1 MSYPAAKQLSSNNK
15 RLCKFNAITATTEDG
30 KLQLKNPSNQ
40 SNLVDSTLTLD
51 STYSINNTDGIRFN
65 WDYNGVTNEQ
75 NASVRMGFPSALN
88 LSGANT
94 FGVLVY
100 IEGTD
105 ENTELDWWGFN
116 QVELRIQSDKTN
128 NFGEY
133 TSYRVRGDAS
143 SNTGFAKLGYWWI
156 NFDLGGFKSQLD
168 GFAWKN
174 IEGVHIN
181 FAGGSFGT
189 STIHF
194 LDMVVDPVPNRI
206 PRVAICFDDGTESDW
221 TEAYSYMQPKG
232 IPGTSFLQYDKVNNP
247 ADSGRTSLDQVKLM
261 EASGLWCN
269 GYHFT
274 SNGGAFLNMYDA
286 TAPERIAAHIGWQ
299 TFCTTNGLES
309 GRRSFAYP
317 ESKNSLLIRQE
328 LFDNGIYYARAGLGS
343 NVNKV
348 TENNDSQDPVNSMG
362 GFGLDDQL
370 RVTAMLYNPDSAN
383 EKADRN
389 YLGQGVY
396 HARSTQGSQ
405 TAGSSSTVLTD
416 DQAQFWSSDEYE
428 GFICENVTDG
438 SAGFITAG
446 TSTTQTV
453 SLSGGTDNTWSTG
466 DKYRI
471 RYPDNVYPR
480 LTNQADLILDR
491 VVRTNSDAVIAYHG
505 IVASG
510 ASGIE
515 VDRTDFRYF
524 VDKVAALHNAGVIEA
539 VKFEDMF
546 TEPTSG
552 GGGLPRNIVYIE
564 ATTEAATS
572 NPFTLSRSSDLE
584 VFASIRLGA
593 NEFIQ
598 AEVKRGDGTWVNIG
612 NILTGDEEMGV
623 LRNPRLKDRQFKLV
637 KSATQKAIRVESN

>member
-15 RLCKFNAITATTEDG
+15 RLCKFDAITSSTEAG
-30 KLQLKNPSNQ
+30 KLQLKNPNNQ
-40 SNLVDSTLTLD
+40 ANLVDSTLTLD
-51 STYSINNTDGIRFN
+51 STYAVNGADGVRFN
-65 WDYNGVTNEQ
+65 WDYNAVTNEAD
-75 NASVRMGFPSALN
+75 ASVRMGFPSPLN

-105 ENTELDWWGFN
+105 ENTELGWWGFN
-116 QVELRIQSDKTN
+116 QIELRIQSDKTN

-133 TSYRVRGDAS
+133 QSYRVRGDAS
-143 SNTGFAKLGYWWI
+143 SNTGFAKLGYWWL

-168 GFAWKN
+168 GFALKN
-174 IEGVHIN
+174 VEGVHIN
-181 FAGGSFGT
+181 FDAASFGT

-194 LDMVVDPVPNRI
+194 LDMVVDPVPNRV

-247 ADSGRTSLDQVKLM
+247 ADAGRTSLDQVKLM

-274 SNGGAFLNMYDA
+274 SNGGAFLNLFDA
-286 TAPERIAAHIGWQ
+286 TPAERLAAHAGWQ

-317 ESKNSLLIRQE
+317 ESQNNLTTRQE
-328 LFDNGIYYARAGLGS
+328 LFNSGIYYARAGLGS

-405 TAGSSSTVLTD
+405 TAGSSATTLTD
-416 DQAQFWSSDEYE
+416 DQAQFWSTNEYE

-471 RYPDNVYPR
+471 RYPNNVYPR

-491 VVRTNSDAVIAYHG
+491 VLRTNSDAVIAYHG

-510 ASGIE
+510 ATGIE
-515 VDRTDFRYF
+515 VDRADFRYF
-524 VDKVAALHNAGVIEA
+524 VDKVAALHDAGVIEA

-546 TEPTSG
+546 VEPSSG
-552 GGGLPRNIVYIE
+552 AGPARANIYI
-564 ATTEAATS
+564 ASQTAAATS
-572 NPFTLSRSSDLE
+572 SAFTIQPSQELEIFAAPRLGSDEYVTLE
-584 VFASIRLGA
+584 VNSAAQGWRTMGTVISQG
-593 NEFIQ
+593 ETSGFI
-598 AEVKRGDGTWVNIG
+598 VNNKRVAQEYRVT
-612 NILTGDEEMGV
+612 
-623 LRNPRLKDRQFKLV
+623 
-637 KSATQKAIRVESN
+637 KSATQVATRIESN

>member
-1 MSYPAAKQLSSNNK
+1 MTYPAAKQLSSNNK
-15 RLCKFNAITATTEDG
+15 RLCKFDAITSGTEDG

-40 SNLVDSTLTLD
+40 NNLVDSTLTLD
-51 STYSINNTDGIRFN
+51 STYAVNGTDGIRLN
-65 WDYNGVTNEQ
+65 WDYNAVTNEQ

-105 ENTELDWWGFN
+105 ENTELGWWAFN
-116 QVELRIQSDKTN
+116 QIDLRIQSDKTN

-168 GFAWKN
+168 GFSWKN

-194 LDMVVDPVPNRI
+194 LDMVVDPIPNRI

-247 ADSGRTSLDQVKLM
+247 ADAGRTSLDQVKTM

-274 SNGGAFLNMYDA
+274 SNGGAFLNLFDA
-286 TAPERIAAHIGWQ
+286 TPEQRLAAHAGWQ

-317 ESKNSLLIRQE
+317 ESKNNLTTRQE
-328 LFDNGIYYARAGLGS
+328 LFDSGIYYARAGLSS
-343 NVNKV
+343 NVNKAS
-348 TENNDSQDPVNSMG
+348 ENNDSQDPVNSMG

-389 YLGQGVY
+389 YLAQGVY

-416 DQAQFWSSDEYE
+416 DQAEFWTTDEYV

-446 TSTTQTV
+446 TTTTQTV

-505 IVASG
+505 IVPSG
-510 ASGIE
+510 ATGIE
-515 VDRTDFRYF
+515 VDRADFRYF
-524 VDKVAALHNAGVIEA
+524 VDKVAALHDAGVIEA
-539 VKFEDMF
+539 VKFQDMF
-546 TEPTSG
+546 VEPSSG
-552 GGGLPRNIVYIE
+552 VGPARANVYI
-564 ATTEAATS
+564 ASQSAAATS
-572 NPFTLSRSSDLE
+572 SAFTLQPGESVEIFS
-584 VFASIRLGA
+584 APRLGDD
-593 NEFIQ
+593 EFIL
-598 AEVKRGDGTWVNIG
+598 AEVLGSDGTYNSLG
-612 NILTGDEEMGV
+612 ILIDQRFTSNV
-623 LRNPRLKDRQFKLV
+623 LRNKKTYPRSFRLSKT
-637 KSATQKAIRVESN
+637 ATQVATRIESN

>member
-1 MSYPAAKQLSSNNK
+1 MTYPTAKKLSNNNK
-15 RLCKFNAITATTEDG
+15 ALCKFNAITSTTEDG
-30 KLQLKNPSNQ
+30 KLQLKNPSTNN
-40 SNLVDSTLTLD
+40 NLVDSTLTLD
-51 STYSINNTDGIRFN
+51 STYSINGTDGIKLN
-65 WDYNGVTNEQ
+65 WDYNAVTNEQ

-105 ENTELDWWGFN
+105 ENTELGWWGFN

-133 TSYRVRGDAS
+133 TSYRIRGAAS
-143 SNTGFAKLGYWWI
+143 SNVGFAKLGYWWI

-194 LDMVVDPVPNRI
+194 LDMVVDPVPNRV

-247 ADSGRTSLDQVKLM
+247 ADSGRTSLDQVKTM

-274 SNGGAFLNMYDA
+274 SNGGAFLNLYDA
-286 TAPERIAAHIGWQ
+286 TASQRIAAHIGWQ

-343 NVNKV
+343 NLNKL

-370 RVTAMLYNPDSAN
+370 RVTSMRYNPDSAD

-405 TAGSSSTVLTD
+405 TAASSTTVLTD
-416 DQAQFWSSDEYE
+416 DQAQFWTTDEYE

-446 TSTTQTV
+446 TPTTQTV

-491 VVRTNSDAVIAYHG
+491 VLNTNSDAVITYHG

-510 ASGIE
+510 ASGME
-515 VDRTDFRYF
+515 VDRADFRYF
-524 VDKVAALHNAGVIEA
+524 VDKVAALHDAGVIEA

-598 AEVKRGDGTWVNIG
+598 AEVKRGDGTWVNMG
-612 NILTGDEEMGV
+612 NVLTGDEELGI
-623 LRNPRLKDRQFKLV
+623 LRNSRLKDRQFKFV
-637 KSATQKAIRVESN
+637 KSATQTAIRVESN

>member
-15 RLCKFNAITATTEDG
+15 RLCKFDAITSSTEAG
-30 KLQLKNPSNQ
+30 KLQLKNPNNQ
-40 SNLVDSTLTLD
+40 ANLVDSTLTLD
-51 STYSINNTDGIRFN
+51 STYAVNGTDGIRFN
-65 WDYNGVTNEQ
+65 WDYNAVTNEAD
-75 NASVRMGFPSALN
+75 ASVRMGFPSPLN

-105 ENTELDWWGFN
+105 ENTELGWWGFN
-116 QVELRIQSDKTN
+116 QIELRIQSDKTN

-133 TSYRVRGDAS
+133 QSYRVRGSAS
-143 SNTGFAKLGYWWI
+143 SNTGFAKLGYWWL

-168 GFAWKN
+168 GFALKN
-174 IEGVHIN
+174 VEGVHII
-181 FAGGSFGT
+181 FDAASFGT

-194 LDMVVDPVPNRI
+194 LDMVVDPVPNRV

-247 ADSGRTSLDQVKLM
+247 ADAGRTSLDQVKLM

-274 SNGGAFLNMYDA
+274 SNGGAFLNLFDA
-286 TAPERIAAHIGWQ
+286 TPAERLAAHAGWQ

-317 ESKNSLLIRQE
+317 ESQNNLTTRQE
-328 LFDNGIYYARAGLGS
+328 LFNSGIYYARAGLGS

-405 TAGSSSTVLTD
+405 TAGSSATTLTD
-416 DQAQFWSSDEYE
+416 DQAQFWSTNEYE

-453 SLSGGTDNTWSTG
+453 SLSGGTNNIWSTG

-480 LTNQADLILDR
+480 LTSQADLILDR
-491 VVRTNSDAVIAYHG
+491 VLRTNSDAVIAYHG
-505 IVASG
+505 IVPSG
-510 ASGIE
+510 ATGIE
-515 VDRTDFRYF
+515 VDRADFRYF
-524 VDKVAALHNAGVIEA
+524 VDKVAALHDAGVIEA

-546 TEPTSG
+546 VEPSSG
-552 GGGLPRNIVYIE
+552 AGPARANVYI
-564 ATTEAATS
+564 ASQTAAATS
-572 NPFTLSRSSDLE
+572 SAFTIQPSQELE
-584 VFASIRLGA
+584 IFAAPRLA
-593 NEFIQ
+593 ADELVTI
-598 AEVKRGDGTWVNIG
+598 EVNSAAQGWRT
-612 NILTGDEEMGV
+612 MGV
-623 LRNPRLKDRQFKLV
+623 VVNSDDTSGFIKNNKRVAQEYRV
-637 KSATQKAIRVESN
+637 TKSATQATTRIESN

>member
-40 SNLVDSTLTLD
+40 NNLVDSTLTLD
-51 STYSINNTDGIRFN
+51 STYSINGTDGIRLN
-65 WDYNGVTNEQ
+65 WDYNAVTNEQ

-116 QVELRIQSDKTN
+116 QIDLRIQSDKTN

-168 GFAWKN
+168 GFSWKN

-194 LDMVVDPVPNRI
+194 LDMAVDPIPNRI

-247 ADSGRTSLDQVKLM
+247 ADAGRTSLDQVKTM

-286 TAPERIAAHIGWQ
+286 TPAERIAAHAGWQ

-328 LFDNGIYYARAGLGS
+328 LFDNGIYYARAGLSS
-343 NVNKV
+343 NVNKAS
-348 TENNDSQDPVNSMG
+348 ENNDAQNPVNSMG

-370 RVTAMLYNPDSAN
+370 RVPAMLYNPDSAN

-389 YLGQGVY
+389 YLAQGVY
-396 HARSTQGSQ
+396 HAGSTQGSQ

-416 DQAQFWSSDEYE
+416 DQAEFWGTDEYV

-446 TSTTQTV
+446 TTTTQTV

-491 VVRTNSDAVIAYHG
+491 VLSTNSDAVIAYHG

-510 ASGIE
+510 ATGIE
-515 VDRTDFRYF
+515 VDRADFRYF
-524 VDKVAALHNAGVIEA
+524 VDKVAALHDAGVIEA
-539 VKFEDMF
+539 VKFQDMF
-546 TEPTSG
+546 VEPSSG
-552 GGGLPRNIVYIE
+552 VGPARANVYITSQ
-564 ATTEAATS
+564 AAAATS
-572 NPFTLSRSSDLE
+572 SPFTLQPSQELE
-584 VFASIRLGA
+584 IFAAPRLGA
-593 NEFIQ
+593 DEFVTI
-598 AEVKRGDGTWVNIG
+598 EVNDASLGWRT
-612 NILTGDEEMGV
+612 MGV
-623 LRNPRLKDRQFKLV
+623 VINSDDTSGFIINNKRVAQEYRV
-637 KSATQKAIRVESN
+637 TKSATQVATRIESN